1 MTDVRQQVENYFLS
15 KYPNITLFGKKSF
28 ILPNGFVGRVDTI
41 TWDGEKCIVMEYA
54 DNMQLAEH
62 NVFDDG
68 DSYAPSDY
76 GNVQDLIKDL
86 EKEALA

>member
-1 MTDVRQQVENYFLS
+1 MTDVRKQVEDYFLS
-15 KYPNITLFGKKSF
+15 KYPNINLYNKKSF

-41 TWDGEKCIVMEYA
+41 TWNDKKCIVMEYA
-54 DNMQLAEH
+54 DNLQLAKH

-68 DSYAPSDY
+68 DSYDPSDY
-76 GNVQDLIKDL
+76 DSVNDLIKDL